1 VTCCTPER
9 LWMLSYAASLN
20 RRTPQTR
27 RVIVQLKLNFLDLP
41 VPQTYLWEQLDRE
54 QRAIVIEAIARLIAK
69 TALATNDQEYNND

>member
-1 VTCCTPER
+1 
-9 LWMLSYAASLN
+9 MLSYAASLN
-20 RRTPQTR
+20 RRTSQTR

-41 VPQTYLWEQLDRE
+41 VPQTYLWEQLDQD